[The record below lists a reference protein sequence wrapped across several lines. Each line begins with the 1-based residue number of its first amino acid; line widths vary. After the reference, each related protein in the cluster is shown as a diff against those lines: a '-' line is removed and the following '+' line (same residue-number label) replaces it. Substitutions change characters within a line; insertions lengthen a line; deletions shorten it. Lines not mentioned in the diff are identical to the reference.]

1 MDRINFETLN
11 IEYYENVNLS
21 DYCTW
26 KSGCNVPYIFYP
38 KNINELK
45 TLLNLKCKNIL

>member
-1 MDRINFETLN
+1 M
-11 IEYYENVNLS
+11 
-21 DYCTW
+21 

-45 TLLNLKCKNIL
+45 TLLNLKCKKYIIGNGSNTLFISLKKYNCVISTKK